1 MFRTIGKKLS
11 VADIILILLILFA
24 IGLSMRQL
32 LSRVDGKTVY
42 VYKEDRLFGTYPLE
56 RDRIVK
62 IDEHNSLQ
70 IKNAKVRM
78 LKADC
83 PDQRCIKQ
91 GASGI
96 LPIIC
101 LPNKV
106 SVEVRSHA
114 SKKIHIVQ

>member
-1 MFRTIGKKLS
+1 MFRAIGKKLS
-11 VADIILILLILFA
+11 VADIILILLVLFA

-32 LSRVDGKTVY
+32 LSQGDDKTVY
-42 VYKEDRLFGTYPLE
+42 VFKEDRLFGTYPFD

-62 IDEHNSLQ
+62 IDVHNTLQ
-70 IKNAKVRM
+70 IKDAKVRM
-78 LKADC
+78 QKADC

-91 GASGI
+91 GASSI

-106 SVEVRSHA
+106 SVEVRSRD